1 MKPRIELRLLVDPT
15 AGPGRVARVG
25 VLFTLDPGW
34 HLYWRNP
41 GEAGL
46 PTKLQFEIEGA
57 RLGPIAWPAPEV
69 FHDSDAGLTS
79 YGYTDSVLLA
89 SDLVALPA
97 GSARTLRAAA
107 DFLICKD
114 QCIPGEV
121 ELTRDLDQAL
131 ADGAA
136 GAETAR
142 THALFDAFAA
152 RVPQSA
158 AALGVDVGVDGVERP
173 ARAGDP
179 VRARLSVRGAIAS
192 AAFIPES
199 SQAIATSDAQSA
211 SGSGPVTLAVEGA
224 DARLSG
230 VLELRG
236 RDGGVRFVALDLPLE
251 ADPPEPVAPAS
262 GAGSLLSALALALVG
277 GLILNLMPCVLPVLA
292 LKAFGLAELGGRSRR
307 EVAAHAFGYV
317 AGIEVTLLALAAL
330 VIALRAAGTYV
341 GWGFQ
346 FQEPRF
352 ALAISL
358 VLVGFALNL
367 FGVFEIGAPTS
378 LAGVGEQA
386 SGWRRS
392 FFDGLLAVVL
402 ATPCSAPFLG
412 TAVGFAFAGSAFAI
426 ALIFAAIGLG
436 LAAPIA
442 AVALVPA
449 TARFMPRSGP
459 WMAKLRSALGFALL
473 ASACWTLWI
482 FGSSTGVD
490 ALAARSRCSSRSG
503 SRCGSTVCTRR
514 PSGAGAASC
523 WPCAIALAALVAL
536 RPLWRA
542 PAQNVAATPAGDAA
556 DELAALRQGGDRRRA
571 ARRPAGLRRLHRDLV
586 PDLRGE
592 RADRDRERAREDRA
606 RAARLRAVP
615 GRLDAARRVDSPR
628 AGALRSRRRA
638 ALRRLRPRL
647 ARRAARALGAAH
659 DRRAARRA
667 ARADGPWRLARGRSR
682 RCSPRS
688 RSRARPP
695 RTRAVRAAR
704 CACSARSCRR
714 TRPARSRWSTPAA
727 RAARCASGD
736 ELDGATVVEIKSESV
751 VLRRRGELET
761 LVLASLSR
769 SASTR
774 GGDVP
779 ASAAPSDADAAATD
793 SAHARRRS
801 APRSCAA
808 QHASIRARV
817 QTRAD
822 RRIAPTPAP
831 PRAATTRCSP
841 TSRSRRASR
850 R

>member
-1 MKPRIELRLLVDPT
+1 MRVLRWRSCLLGGVFALAAGVAATPARAEPPIPVPAGARAAAAPDAVKSRIELRLLVDPT
-15 AGPGRVARVG
+15 AAPGRIARVG

-46 PTKLQFEIEGA
+46 PTKLQFEAEGA

-69 FHDSDAGLTS
+69 LRDPDSGLTS
-79 YGYTDSVLLA
+79 YGYTGSVLLA

-97 GSARTLRAAA
+97 GSARQLRAAA

-131 ADGAA
+131 ADGVA
-136 GAETAR
+136 GPQAAR
-142 THALFDAFAA
+142 THALFEEFAA

-173 ARAGDP
+173 SRAGEP

-199 SQAIATSDAQSA
+199 SHAIATSDAGSG
-211 SGSGPVTLAVEGA
+211 SGSGPVTLAVEGV

-251 ADPPEPVAPAS
+251 ADEPES
-262 GAGSLLSALALALVG
+262 GAASLLSALALALVG

-307 EVAAHAFGYV
+307 EVAAHALGYV

-459 WMAKLRSALGFALL
+459 WMAKLRSSLGFALL

-482 FGSSTGVD
+482 FGSSMGVD
-490 ALAARSRCSSRSG
+490 ALAGALALLVALGLAVWVYGLHQAVERSG
-503 SRCGSTVCTRR
+503 RGLLL
-514 PSGAGAASC
+514 A
-523 WPCAIALAALVAL
+523 CAIALAALVVL

-542 PAQNVAATPAGDAA
+542 PSSPVAAAPAGDAA
-556 DELAALRQGGDRRRA
+556 AGWQAFDKEAIAAELRDGRPVFVDFTATWCLTCAVNERTVIASERVQSELAKRGFALYRADWTRRDESIRRELARFGRAGVPLYVVYDPDAPDEPRVLSELLTIDGLLDALR
-571 ARRPAGLRRLHRDLV
+571 ART
-586 PDLRGE
+586 
-592 RADRDRERAREDRA
+592 
-606 RAARLRAVP
+606 
-615 GRLDAARRVDSPR
+615 
-628 AGALRSRRRA
+628 
-638 ALRRLRPRL
+638 
-647 ARRAARALGAAH
+647 
-659 DRRAARRA
+659 
-667 ARADGPWRLARGRSR
+667 ARG
-682 RCSPRS
+682 
-688 RSRARPP
+688 A
-695 RTRAVRAAR
+695 
-704 CACSARSCRR
+704 
-714 TRPARSRWSTPAA
+714 
-727 RAARCASGD
+727 
-736 ELDGATVVEIKSESV
+736 
-751 VLRRRGELET
+751 
-761 LVLASLSR
+761 
-769 SASTR
+769 
-774 GGDVP
+774 
-779 ASAAPSDADAAATD
+779 
-793 SAHARRRS
+793 
-801 APRSCAA
+801 
-808 QHASIRARV
+808 
-817 QTRAD
+817 
-822 RRIAPTPAP
+822 
-831 PRAATTRCSP
+831 
-841 TSRSRRASR
+841 
-850 R
+850 

>member
-1 MKPRIELRLLVDPT
+1 MKSRIELRLLVDPT
-15 AGPGRVARVG
+15 AAPGRIARVG

-46 PTKLQFEIEGA
+46 PTKLQFEAEGA
-57 RLGPIAWPAPEV
+57 QLGPIAWPAPEV
-69 FHDSDAGLTS
+69 LRDPDSGLTS
-79 YGYTDSVLLA
+79 YGYTGSVLLA
-89 SDLVALPA
+89 SDLVQLPA
-97 GSARTLRAAA
+97 GSARQLRAAA

-136 GAETAR
+136 GAQAAR
-142 THALFDAFAA
+142 THALFEEFAA

-192 AAFIPES
+192 ASFIPES
-199 SQAIATSDAQSA
+199 SHAIATSDAA
-211 SGSGPVTLAVEGA
+211 VDSGAGPVTLAVEGA

-251 ADPPEPVAPAS
+251 PEPVAPAS

-307 EVAAHAFGYV
+307 EVAAHALGYV

-490 ALAARSRCSSRSG
+490 ALAG
-503 SRCGSTVCTRR
+503 
-514 PSGAGAASC
+514 
-523 WPCAIALAALVAL
+523 ALALLVAL
-536 RPLWRA
+536 GLAVWVYGLHQAVEQQRPGPR
-542 PAQNVAATPAGDAA
+542 
-556 DELAALRQGGDRRRA
+556 
-571 ARRPAGLRRLHRDLV
+571 
-586 PDLRGE
+586 
-592 RADRDRERAREDRA
+592 
-606 RAARLRAVP
+606 ARLR
-615 GRLDAARRVDSPR
+615 DR
-628 AGALRSRRRA
+628 AGG
-638 ALRRLRPRL
+638 
-647 ARRAARALGAAH
+647 ARGAAP
-659 DRRAARRA
+659 AV
-667 ARADGPWRLARGRSR
+667 ARAD
-682 RCSPRS
+682 
-688 RSRARPP
+688 
-695 RTRAVRAAR
+695 V
-704 CACSARSCRR
+704 
-714 TRPARSRWSTPAA
+714 
-727 RAARCASGD
+727 
-736 ELDGATVVEIKSESV
+736 
-751 VLRRRGELET
+751 
-761 LVLASLSR
+761 
-769 SASTR
+769 TR
-774 GGDVP
+774 G
-779 ASAAPSDADAAATD
+779 SDTG
-793 SAHARRRS
+793 R
-801 APRSCAA
+801 
-808 QHASIRARV
+808 
-817 QTRAD
+817 
-822 RRIAPTPAP
+822 
-831 PRAATTRCSP
+831 
-841 TSRSRRASR
+841 
-850 R
+850 